1 MNGEVRIVGDDKP
14 TLEEA
19 FESAGEKAEKQL
31 EYDGVAPDDEESRRF
46 NASINVLTQPR
57 NQWIKAYKVTLDR

>member
-1 MNGEVRIVGDDKP
+1 MDGEVRIVGDDKP

-31 EYDGVAPDDEESRRF
+31 EYDGVAQDDEAGRRF
-46 NASINVLTQPR
+46 NASINVLSLPH